1 MKERLLLTLKENKG
15 TWVSGEILRS
25 GLSVS
30 RSAVWKHMRKLK
42 EEGYD
47 LESSPNKGYLL
58 RGVPDLLL
66 PQEVRYG
73 LVTKVFGNKGI
84 IYASEV
90 DSTNTLAKERALKG
104 AAEGT
109 LVIAEKQTRGR
120 GRIGREW
127 FSPPRESIYIST
139 ILRPSISPGE
149 APRITLLAAVAV
161 AEALLAQT
169 GLRVHIKWP
178 NDVLVG
184 DKKIAGILTEM
195 SSEMDAV
202 NFIILGVGINVN
214 VPAFPEGLKEKATS
228 VLLETGG
235 RHSRKALAQQYLKRL
250 EEYYEHFRKARFPII
265 LKRWKELA
273 HMLGRQVIVEFGG
286 SRVAGQAQGIDSNG
300 VLILRDR
307 KGKTHR
313 IFSGEVSYL
322 GKSRRT

>member
-1 MKERLLLTLKENKG
+1 MKERLLLALKENKG
-15 TWVSGEILRS
+15 SWVSSEHLRS

-30 RSAVWKHMRKLK
+30 RSAIWKHMCKLK
-42 EEGYD
+42 AEGYD
-47 LESSPNKGYLL
+47 LKSSPNKGYFLQ
-58 RGVPDLLL
+58 GVPDLLL
-66 PQEVRYG
+66 PQEIRHG
-73 LVTKVFGNKGI
+73 LGTKVFGKKEI
-84 IYASEV
+84 IHVGET
-90 DSTNTLAKERALKG
+90 DSTNTLAKEWASKG
-104 AAEGT
+104 ADEGA

-127 FSPPRESIYIST
+127 FSPPQESIYIST

-178 NDVLVG
+178 NDVLLA

-202 NFIILGVGINVN
+202 NFIVLGVGLNVN
-214 VPAFPEGLKEKATS
+214 TSAFPEELKEKATS
-228 VLLETGG
+228 VLIETGK
-235 RHSRKALAQQYLKRL
+235 RHSRVAIVQQYLKQL
-250 EEYYEHFRKARFPII
+250 EAYYEQFAKARFPII

-273 HMLGRQVIVEFGG
+273 DVLGRRVIVEFGE
-286 SRVAGQAQGIDSNG
+286 SMIAGQTQDIDRDG

-307 KGKTHR
+307 HGKTHR